1 MKTKALTLRRF
12 ARLGLYAFAI
22 SAALFFLAPL
32 YVVLCTAFKSP
43 AQLRGASLLALP
55 MAPNWLAFSRAWS
68 HACTGL
74 ACDGIGGGFWNSLEI
89 TLPAVVLSVSLG
101 AVNGFALSMWRLRGA
116 GILLG
121 LLLIGAF
128 IPYQIILYPL
138 VKLVAAA
145 GLFGSL
151 PGVIGVHVIFSLPI
165 LTLLFRNFYAS
176 LPPEIVDAARID
188 GGSFWSIFW
197 HVIRPLSSGMIAV
210 AVILQFTGVWNDYLF
225 GLIFA
230 GREHLPMTVQLNNLV
245 DRTYAENDYSVD
257 MAATV
262 LTALPPLLV
271 YLLSG
276 RYFVRGVTAGA
287 VKG

>member
-1 MKTKALTLRRF
+1 VNRRRF

-32 YVVLCTAFKSP
+32 YVVLCTAFKPPSE
-43 AQLRGASLLALP
+43 LRGASLLALP
-55 MAPNWLAFSRAWS
+55 LAPTWQAWSRAWS

-74 ACDGIGGGFWNSLEI
+74 ACDGIRVGFWNSVRI
-89 TLPAVVLSVSLG
+89 TLPAVLLSVSLG

-116 GILLG
+116 SVLLG
-121 LLLIGAF
+121 LLLVGAF

-138 VKLVAAA
+138 VTLVAAA
-145 GLFGSL
+145 GLFGTL
-151 PGVIGVHVIFSLPI
+151 PGVICVHVIFSLPI

-176 LPPEIVDAARID
+176 LPPEIVAAARVD

-197 HVIRPLSSGMIAV
+197 HVIRPLSSGMIIV

-225 GLIFA
+225 GLVFA

-245 DRTYAENDYSVD
+245 DRTYGENDYSVD

-262 LTALPPLLV
+262 LTALPPLLI
-271 YLLSG
+271 YLLAG
-276 RYFVRGVTAGA
+276 RYFVRGITAAA